1 MPFRTIARAI
11 ATTRS
16 AVLEQRRGTRT
27 SFAVAY
33 FASAL
38 VALLLSAGSAAEA
51 GNVGSSSGAPLVET
65 IARVQPKMVKIYG
78 AGGTQRMEGYQSGFL
93 ISADGYILT
102 SWSYVLDTES
112 ISVTLADG
120 RKYAAKLVGA
130 DPRLEVAVLKIDAAE
145 LPHFDLAQAVEA
157 EAGARV
163 LAFSNLFG
171 VAAGNEPSSVQH
183 GTISVKTRL
192 EARRGVFDTP
202 YDGPVYVLDV
212 VTNNPGAAGGALVTP
227 RGELVAILGK
237 ELRNALNSTW
247 LNYAVPIREVR
258 DSVGQIR
265 SGKFVVR
272 RPEDSAKKPA
282 RGLTVGMLGIV
293 LVPDVVERTPPYVD
307 QVVPGSPAA
316 RSGIQPDD
324 LVVLVGN
331 RLVQSCKALR
341 KELQYID
348 FEDRVRLSVLRAE
361 DMREIVLEPKLEG
374 GK

>member
-1 MPFRTIARAI
+1 LTFRFPKSAA
-11 ATTRS
+11 AVALAAVLLAAGS
-16 AVLEQRRGTRT
+16 AVL
-27 SFAVAY
+27 
-33 FASAL
+33 
-38 VALLLSAGSAAEA
+38 AGSA
-51 GNVGSSSGAPLVET
+51 GPSSGPSLAET

-78 AGGTQRMEGYQSGFL
+78 AGGAQRMEGYQSGFL

-102 SWSYVLDTES
+102 SWTYVLDTEY

-120 RKYAAKLVGA
+120 RKFPAKLVGA
-130 DPRLEVAVLKIDAAE
+130 DPRLEVAVLKIEAAE
-145 LPHFDLAQAVEA
+145 LPCFDLAQAVEA

-171 VAAGNEPSSVQH
+171 VAAGNEPASVQH

-202 YDGPVYVLDV
+202 YNGPVYILDV

-227 RGELVAILGK
+227 RGELLAILGK

-265 SGKFVVR
+265 AGKFVVR
-272 RPEDSAKKPA
+272 PEEPAKKPA
-282 RGLTVGMLGIV
+282 RGMTLEMLGIV
-293 LVPDVVERTPPYVD
+293 LVPDAVERTPPYVD

-316 RSGIQPDD
+316 RAGVRPDD
-324 LVVLVGN
+324 LVVLVGD

-341 KELQYID
+341 KELQYVD
-348 FEDRVRLSVLRAE
+348 FEDRVQLTVLRAE
-361 DMREIVLEPKLEG
+361 QMREIVLEPK
-374 GK
+374 